1 MMELFRKEALDNHF
15 RAATGDILIQSS
27 PCMTIST
34 IVTILLIIM
43 LALFVTFEEYTRKAR
58 LTGIVMPS
66 SGLIKITPKFNG
78 YVTKLTVKEGDY
90 VEKGQLLYHISGEH
104 YDRQGTGTLAIIN
117 QSLQAQHAMLTTQQR
132 LEKLDNSQ
140 QQQAAKQRIPLI
152 LLQIKSAEQRLA
164 LAKSQVELSSAAV
177 KRYQKLIK
185 QKYVSDI
192 DYQQKQI
199 EETTA
204 KENVENQRQLLLQLR
219 TLLDTSKDNLL
230 HLTIQGQS
238 RNTELERQLQEI
250 QKQQVEIASQENFT
264 LTAPVSGTVAAIL
277 VKQGQSVKAYEPALT
292 LIPENTKLQIEL
304 YATSQNAGFIRTD
317 QKVSLRF
324 QAFPYQ
330 KFGVQYGVI
339 REISRTTL
347 SPSDLLSITPLT
359 WTINEGHYRVIVEP
373 KLSYILVYGKKE
385 TLRSGMLLE
394 GDVSLDTRYLWEW
407 LTEPIWSLKGKI

>member
-1 MMELFRKEALDNHF
+1 NHY
-15 RAATGDILIQSS
+15 RVTTGDILIQSS
-27 PCMTIST
+27 LCMTIST
-34 IVTILLIIM
+34 IATILLIIM
-43 LALFVTFEEYTRKAR
+43 LAIFVTFGEYTRKAR

-78 YVTKLTVKEGDY
+78 HVTKLTVKEGDH

-104 YDRQGTGTLAIIN
+104 YDRQGTGTFAIIN
-117 QSLQAQHAMLTTQQR
+117 QSLQAQYAMLTTQQN
-132 LEKLDNSQ
+132 LEKLDNNQ

-152 LLQIKSAEQRLA
+152 SLQIKSAEHRLS
-164 LAKSQVELSSAAV
+164 LAKNQVELSSATV

-185 QKYVSDI
+185 QKYVSDTE
-192 DYQQKQI
+192 YQQKQI
-199 EETTA
+199 EETAA
-204 KENVENQRQLLLQLR
+204 KENVENQRQLLLQLH
-219 TLLDTSKDNLL
+219 TLLDTTKDNLS
-230 HLTIQGQS
+230 HLTLQGQS

-250 QKQQVEIASQENFT
+250 RKQQVEISSQENFA

-304 YATSQNAGFIRTD
+304 YATSQNAGFIRAN

-359 WTINEGHYRVIVEP
+359 WTVNEGHYRVIVEP
-373 KLSYILVYGKKE
+373 KLSYILAYGKKE
-385 TLRSGMLLE
+385 TLRPGMLLE

>member
-1 MMELFRKEALDNHF
+1 MELFRKEVLDN
-15 RAATGDILIQSS
+15 RCRVATGDILIQSS

-43 LALFVTFEEYTRKAR
+43 LALFVTFGEYTRKAR
-58 LTGIVMPS
+58 LIGIVMPS
-66 SGLIKITPKFNG
+66 SGLIKITPKSNG
-78 YVTKLTVKEGDY
+78 HVTELTVKEGDH

-104 YDRQGTGTLAIIN
+104 YDRQGAGTLSIIN

-132 LEKLDNSQ
+132 LEKIDNSQ
-140 QQQAAKQRIPLI
+140 QLQAAKQRIPLI
-152 LLQIKSAEQRLA
+152 LLQIKSAEQRLS
-164 LAKSQVELSSAAV
+164 LAKNQVELSTAAV

-250 QKQQVEIASQENFT
+250 QKQQVEISSQENFT

>member
-1 MMELFRKEALDNHF
+1 MMELFRKEVLDNHC
-15 RAATGDILIQSS
+15 RVATGDILIQSS
-27 PCMTIST
+27 LCMTIST
-34 IVTILLIIM
+34 VATILLIIM
-43 LALFVTFEEYTRKAR
+43 LAIFITFGEYTRKAR

-78 YVTKLTVKEGDY
+78 HVTKLTVKEGDH

-104 YDRQGTGTLAIIN
+104 YDHQGTGTLAIIN
-117 QSLQAQHAMLTTQQR
+117 QSLQAQYATLTTQKNI
-132 LEKLDNSQ
+132 EKLDNNQ
-140 QQQAAKQRIPLI
+140 QQQAAKQRISLI
-152 LLQIKSAEQRLA
+152 LLQIKSAEQRLS
-164 LAKSQVELSSAAV
+164 LAKKQVELSSAAV

-199 EETTA
+199 DETVA
-204 KENVENQRQLLLQLR
+204 KENVENQHQLLLQLH
-219 TLLDTSKDNLL
+219 TLLDTTKDNLS
-230 HLTIQGQS
+230 HLTLQGQS

-250 QKQQVEIASQENFT
+250 RKQQVEISSQENFA

-277 VKQGQSVKAYEPALT
+277 IKQGQSIKANEPALT

-304 YATSQNAGFIRTD
+304 YATSQNAGFIRAN

-359 WTINEGHYRVIVEP
+359 WTVNEGHYRVIVEP
-373 KLSYILVYGKKE
+373 KLSYIMAYGKKE
-385 TLRSGMLLE
+385 TLRPGMLLE

-407 LTEPIWSLKGKI
+407 LTQPIWSLKGKI

>member
-1 MMELFRKEALDNHF
+1 MMELFRKEVLDNHY
-15 RAATGDILIQSS
+15 RVTTGDILIQSS
-27 PCMTIST
+27 LCMTIST
-34 IVTILLIIM
+34 IATILLIIM
-43 LALFVTFEEYTRKAR
+43 LAIFITFGEYTRKSR

-78 YVTKLTVKEGDY
+78 HVTKLTVKEGDH
-90 VEKGQLLYHISGEH
+90 VEKGQLLYQISGEH
-104 YDRQGTGTLAIIN
+104 YDRQGTGTFAIIN
-117 QSLQAQHAMLTTQQR
+117 QSLQAQYAMLTTQQN
-132 LEKLDNSQ
+132 LEKLDNDQ

-152 LLQIKSAEQRLA
+152 LLQIKSAEQRLS
-164 LAKSQVELSSAAV
+164 LAKNQVELSSATV

-199 EETTA
+199 EETAA
-204 KENVENQRQLLLQLR
+204 KENVENQRQLLLQLH
-219 TLLDTSKDNLL
+219 TLLDTTKDNLS
-230 HLTIQGQS
+230 HLTLQGQS

-250 QKQQVEIASQENFT
+250 RKQQVEISSQENFA

-304 YATSQNAGFIRTD
+304 YATSQNAGFIRAN

-339 REISRTTL
+339 REIS
-347 SPSDLLSITPLT
+347 
-359 WTINEGHYRVIVEP
+359 GFVE
-373 KLSYILVYGKKE
+373 
-385 TLRSGMLLE
+385 
-394 GDVSLDTRYLWEW
+394 
-407 LTEPIWSLKGKI
+407 

>member
-1 MMELFRKEALDNHF
+1 MMELFRKEVLDIHY
-15 RAATGDILIQSS
+15 RVTTGDILIQSS
-27 PCMTIST
+27 LCMTIST
-34 IVTILLIIM
+34 IATILLIIM
-43 LALFVTFEEYTRKAR
+43 LAIFVTFGEYTRKAR

-78 YVTKLTVKEGDY
+78 HVTKLTVKEGDH

-104 YDRQGTGTLAIIN
+104 YDRQGTGTFAIIN
-117 QSLQAQHAMLTTQQR
+117 QSLQAQYAMLTTQQN
-132 LEKLDNSQ
+132 LEKLDNNQ

-152 LLQIKSAEQRLA
+152 SLQIKSAGHRLS
-164 LAKSQVELSSAAV
+164 LAKNQVELSSATV

-185 QKYVSDI
+185 QKYVSDTE
-192 DYQQKQI
+192 YQQKQI
-199 EETTA
+199 EETAA
-204 KENVENQRQLLLQLR
+204 KENVENQRQLLLQLH
-219 TLLDTSKDNLL
+219 TLLDTTKDNLS
-230 HLTIQGQS
+230 HLTLQGQS

-250 QKQQVEIASQENFT
+250 RKQQVEISSQENFA

-304 YATSQNAGFIRTD
+304 YATSQNAGFIRAN

-359 WTINEGHYRVIVEP
+359 WTANEGHYRVIVEP
-373 KLSYILVYGKKE
+373 KLSYILAYGKKE
-385 TLRSGMLLE
+385 TLRPGMLLE
-394 GDVSLDTRYLWEW
+394 GDITLDTRYLWEW

>member
-1 MMELFRKEALDNHF
+1 M
-15 RAATGDILIQSS
+15 LIQSS
-27 PCMTIST
+27 LCMTIST
-34 IVTILLIIM
+34 IATILLIIM
-43 LALFVTFEEYTRKAR
+43 LAIFVTFGEYTRKAR

-78 YVTKLTVKEGDY
+78 HVTKLTVKEGDH

-104 YDRQGTGTLAIIN
+104 YDRQGTGTFAIIN
-117 QSLQAQHAMLTTQQR
+117 QSLQAQYAMLTTQQN
-132 LEKLDNSQ
+132 LEKLDNNQ

-152 LLQIKSAEQRLA
+152 SLQIKSAEHRLS
-164 LAKSQVELSSAAV
+164 LAKNQVELSSATV

-185 QKYVSDI
+185 QKYVSDTE
-192 DYQQKQI
+192 YQQKQI
-199 EETTA
+199 EETAA
-204 KENVENQRQLLLQLR
+204 KENVENQRQLLLQLH
-219 TLLDTSKDNLL
+219 TLLDTTKDNLS
-230 HLTIQGQS
+230 HLTLQGQS

-250 QKQQVEIASQENFT
+250 RKQQVEISSQENFA

-304 YATSQNAGFIRTD
+304 YATSQNAGFIRAN

-359 WTINEGHYRVIVEP
+359 WTVNEGHYRVIVEP
-373 KLSYILVYGKKE
+373 KLSYILAYGKKE
-385 TLRSGMLLE
+385 TLRPGMLLE

>member
-1 MMELFRKEALDNHF
+1 MELFRKEVLDNHC
-15 RAATGDILIQSS
+15 RVATGDILIQPSL
-27 PCMTIST
+27 CMTISS
-34 IVTILLIIM
+34 VATILLIII
-43 LALFVTFEEYTRKAR
+43 LAIFITFGEYTRKAR

-78 YVTKLTVKEGDY
+78 HVTKLTVKEGDH

-117 QSLQAQHAMLTTQQR
+117 QSLQAQYAMLTTQKN
-132 LEKLDNSQ
+132 LEKLDNNQ
-140 QQQAAKQRIPLI
+140 QQQAAKQRISLI
-152 LLQIKSAEQRLA
+152 LLQIKSAEQRLS
-164 LAKSQVELSSAAV
+164 LAKKQVELSSAAV

-199 EETTA
+199 DETVA
-204 KENVENQRQLLLQLR
+204 KENEENQHQLLLQLH
-219 TLLDTSKDNLL
+219 TLLDTTKDNLS
-230 HLTIQGQS
+230 HLTLQGQS

-250 QKQQVEIASQENFT
+250 RKQQVEISSQENFA

-277 VKQGQSVKAYEPALT
+277 VKQGQSVKANEPALT

-304 YATSQNAGFIRTD
+304 YATSQNAGFIRAN

-359 WTINEGHYRVIVEP
+359 WTVNEGHYRVIVEP
-373 KLSYILVYGKKE
+373 KLSYIMAYGKKE
-385 TLRSGMLLE
+385 TLRPGMLLE

>member
-1 MMELFRKEALDNHF
+1 MELFRKEVLDNHC
-15 RAATGDILIQSS
+15 RVATGDILIQSS
-27 PCMTIST
+27 LCMTIST
-34 IVTILLIIM
+34 VATILLIIM
-43 LALFVTFEEYTRKAR
+43 LAIFITFGEYTRKAR

-78 YVTKLTVKEGDY
+78 HVTKLTVKEGDH

-104 YDRQGTGTLAIIN
+104 YDHQGTGTLAIIN
-117 QSLQAQHAMLTTQQR
+117 QSLQAQYATLTTQKNI
-132 LEKLDNSQ
+132 EKLDNNQ
-140 QQQAAKQRIPLI
+140 QQQAAKQRISLI
-152 LLQIKSAEQRLA
+152 LLQIKSAEQRLS
-164 LAKSQVELSSAAV
+164 LAKKQVELSSAAV

-199 EETTA
+199 DETVA
-204 KENVENQRQLLLQLR
+204 KENVENQHQLLLQLH
-219 TLLDTSKDNLL
+219 TLLDTTKDNLS
-230 HLTIQGQS
+230 HLTLQGQS

-250 QKQQVEIASQENFT
+250 RKQQVEISSQENFA

-277 VKQGQSVKAYEPALT
+277 IKQGQSIKANEPALT

-304 YATSQNAGFIRTD
+304 YATSQNAGFIRAN

-359 WTINEGHYRVIVEP
+359 WTVNEGHYRVIVEP
-373 KLSYILVYGKKE
+373 KLSYIMAYGKKE
-385 TLRSGMLLE
+385 TLRPGMLLE

-407 LTEPIWSLKGKI
+407 LTQPIWSLKGKI

>member
-1 MMELFRKEALDNHF
+1 MMELFRKEVLDNHY
-15 RAATGDILIQSS
+15 RVTTGDILIQSS
-27 PCMTIST
+27 LCMTIST
-34 IVTILLIIM
+34 IATILLIIM
-43 LALFVTFEEYTRKAR
+43 LAIFVTFGEYTRKAR

-78 YVTKLTVKEGDY
+78 HVTKLTVKEGDH

-104 YDRQGTGTLAIIN
+104 YDRQGTGTFAIIN
-117 QSLQAQHAMLTTQQR
+117 QSLQAQYAMLTTQQN
-132 LEKLDNSQ
+132 LEKLDNNQ

-152 LLQIKSAEQRLA
+152 SLQIKSAEHRLS
-164 LAKSQVELSSAAV
+164 LAKNQVELSSATV

-185 QKYVSDI
+185 QKYVSDTE
-192 DYQQKQI
+192 YQQKQI
-199 EETTA
+199 EETAA
-204 KENVENQRQLLLQLR
+204 KENVENQRQLLLQLH
-219 TLLDTSKDNLL
+219 TLLDTTKDNLS
-230 HLTIQGQS
+230 HLTLQGQS

-250 QKQQVEIASQENFT
+250 RKQQVEISSQENFA

-304 YATSQNAGFIRTD
+304 YATSQNAGFIRAN

-359 WTINEGHYRVIVEP
+359 WTVNEGHYRVIVEP
-373 KLSYILVYGKKE
+373 KLSYILAYGKKE
-385 TLRSGMLLE
+385 TLRPGMLLE

>member
-1 MMELFRKEALDNHF
+1 MELFRKEVLDNHY
-15 RAATGDILIQSS
+15 RVTTGDILIQSS
-27 PCMTIST
+27 LCMTIST
-34 IVTILLIIM
+34 IATILLIIM
-43 LALFVTFEEYTRKAR
+43 LAIFVTFGEYTRKAR

-78 YVTKLTVKEGDY
+78 HVTKLTVKEGDH

-104 YDRQGTGTLAIIN
+104 YDRQGTGTFAIIN
-117 QSLQAQHAMLTTQQR
+117 QSLQAQYAMLTTQQN
-132 LEKLDNSQ
+132 LEKLDNNQ

-152 LLQIKSAEQRLA
+152 SLQIKSAEHRLSP
-164 LAKSQVELSSAAV
+164 AKNQVELSSATV

-185 QKYVSDI
+185 QKYVSDTE
-192 DYQQKQI
+192 YQQKQI
-199 EETTA
+199 EETAA
-204 KENVENQRQLLLQLR
+204 KENVENQRQLLLQLH
-219 TLLDTSKDNLL
+219 TLLDTTKDNLS
-230 HLTIQGQS
+230 HLTLQGQS

-250 QKQQVEIASQENFT
+250 RKQQVEISSQENFA

-304 YATSQNAGFIRTD
+304 YATSQNAGFIRAN

-359 WTINEGHYRVIVEP
+359 WTVNEGHYRVIVEP
-373 KLSYILVYGKKE
+373 KLSYILAYGKKE
-385 TLRSGMLLE
+385 TLRPGMLLE

>member
-1 MMELFRKEALDNHF
+1 MMELFRKEVLDNHY
-15 RAATGDILIQSS
+15 RVTTGDILIQSS
-27 PCMTIST
+27 LCMTIST
-34 IVTILLIIM
+34 IATILLISM
-43 LALFVTFEEYTRKAR
+43 LAIFITFGEYTRKSR

-78 YVTKLTVKEGDY
+78 HVTKLTVKEGDH
-90 VEKGQLLYHISGEH
+90 VEKGQLLYQISGEH
-104 YDRQGTGTLAIIN
+104 YDRQGTGTFAIIN
-117 QSLQAQHAMLTTQQR
+117 QSLQAQYAMLTTQQN
-132 LEKLDNSQ
+132 LEKLDNDQ

-152 LLQIKSAEQRLA
+152 LLQIKSAEQRLS
-164 LAKSQVELSSAAV
+164 LAKNQVELSSATV

-199 EETTA
+199 EETAA
-204 KENVENQRQLLLQLR
+204 KENVENQRQLLLQLH
-219 TLLDTSKDNLL
+219 TLLDTTKDNLS
-230 HLTIQGQS
+230 HLTLQGQS

-250 QKQQVEIASQENFT
+250 RKQQVEISSQENFA

-304 YATSQNAGFIRTD
+304 YATSQNAGFIRAN

-359 WTINEGHYRVIVEP
+359 WTVNEGHYRVIVEP
-373 KLSYILVYGKKE
+373 KLSYILAYGKKE
-385 TLRSGMLLE
+385 TLRPGMLLE